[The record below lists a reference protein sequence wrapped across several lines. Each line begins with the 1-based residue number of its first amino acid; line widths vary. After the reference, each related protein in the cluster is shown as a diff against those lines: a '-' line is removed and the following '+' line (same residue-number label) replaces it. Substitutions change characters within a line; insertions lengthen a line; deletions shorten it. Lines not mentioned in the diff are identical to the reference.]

1 MPDRSLASD
10 FKAAILATFDPT
22 SGVQVL
28 DYDEA
33 ADEATLPAI
42 YVVVSLTRRVGGD
55 YRLSG
60 DKLALGWRAV
70 TTCVGLTVDECRWA
84 QEHVGAVEDRR
95 LALTGYDC
103 TQVRLESDTAP
114 EPDNGRYSAA
124 TSWTFV
130 TTPALVTP

>member
-1 MPDRSLASD
+1 MPDRSLAAD
-10 FKAAILATFDPT
+10 FKTAVLAQFDSG

-42 YVVVSLTRRVGGD
+42 YVVISLTRRVGGD

-60 DKLALGWRAV
+60 GNLALGWRAV
-70 TTCVGLTVDECRWA
+70 TTCVGLTVDEARWA
-84 QEHVGAVEDRR
+84 QERVGRIEDRR
-95 LALTGYDC
+95 LSLTGYAS
-103 TQVRLESDTAP
+103 TLVRLESDTAP
-114 EPDNGRYSAA
+114 EQDDGRYSAA

-130 TTPALVTP
+130 TVPAV